1 MMSDIITRDSWEELR
16 KLTAA
21 RIALGRSGSSIP
33 LRHELD
39 FRLAHAHARDAVHSV
54 MDIRAITAAL
64 QSTGLPVIELMS
76 QADTRERYLQR
87 PDFGRF
93 PNEASIALLKS
104 VAIPNDVSLIV
115 ADGLSATAINNH
127 APSLILQLVN
137 GLRASG
143 LVPGPISVVRHA
155 RVAIGDHIGQALLSK
170 LTVMLIGERPGLS
183 AADSMSAY
191 LTYNPVPGTTDE
203 ARNCVS
209 NIRPKGLALSLAAQK
224 IMYLVEAAFT
234 RRLSGV
240 QLKDDSVIS
249 EETVIKRISE

>member
-1 MMSDIITRDSWEELR
+1 MSDIITRDSWEELR

-54 MDIRAITAAL
+54 MDISAISAAL
-64 QSTGLPVIELMS
+64 QSARLPVIELMS
-76 QADTRERYLQR
+76 QAVTRERYLQR
-87 PDFGRF
+87 PDLGRL
-93 PNEASIALLKS
+93 PNEASIALLQS
-104 VAIPNDVSLIV
+104 VASQNDVSLIV

-127 APSLILQLVN
+127 APSLVLQLVESI
-137 GLRASG
+137 RATG
-143 LVPGPISVVRHA
+143 LVPGPISIVRHA
-155 RVAIGDHIGQALLSK
+155 RVAIGDNIGEALLSK

-183 AADSMSAY
+183 AADSLSAY
-191 LTYNPVPGTTDE
+191 LTYNPAPGTTDE

-224 IMYLVEAAFT
+224 IMYLVEAAFA
-234 RRLSGV
+234 RRLTGI
-240 QLKDDSVIS
+240 QLKDESVIS
-249 EETVIKRISE
+249 AETVVKRISE